1 MESRTKFSRAQIQ
14 SMKEYAEDAI
24 EMPSQRRDLK
34 FLFHPHTPKEIYVKY
49 TSYSLDDDNGINSK
63 MEVVCVHPDGR
74 RSDCYE
80 QFESVREQMAFAK
93 DFVEI
98 GLDAQGRMLLL

>member
-1 MESRTKFSRAQIQ
+1 
-14 SMKEYAEDAI
+14 
-24 EMPSQRRDLK
+24 
-34 FLFHPHTPKEIYVKY
+34 
-49 TSYSLDDDNGINSK
+49 
-63 MEVVCVHPDGR
+63 MEVICVHPDGR

-98 GLDAQGRMLLL
+98 GLDAQGRILLL